1 LSCNP
6 DACIDVTSV
15 AGGRH
20 VGLDC
25 LHSLADVWLD
35 RQRDLCLSL
44 AVLVYAIHLANIV
57 FTLAYLP
64 TVAIYVRILV
74 LTRKDDCVGEMVNV
88 GAVRE
93 P

>member
-1 LSCNP
+1 M
-6 DACIDVTSV
+6 TSV

-20 VGLDC
+20 VRLDC